1 MSKNLKYLNNASLKN
16 LCEKGSDEDI
26 KEYIEFYTELRSNLT
41 DTIDRLDSGLSKFK
55 ISEDLEEV
63 LNDENLSSEEKEVL
77 IDILT
82 DSKQLKVLLKGKGEK
97 INRLG
102 WYDKVL
108 NDLNEAL

>member
-1 MSKNLKYLNNASLKN
+1 MKNLKYLNNTTLKD
-16 LCEKGSDEDI
+16 LCKNGTDEQI
-26 KEYIEFYTELRSNLT
+26 KEYIEFYTELRSNLV

-55 ISEDLEEV
+55 ISTDLEEV
-63 LNDENLSSEEKEVL
+63 LKDENLSAEEKEVL

-108 NDLNEAL
+108 KDLSEAI

>member
-1 MSKNLKYLNNASLKN
+1 MNKKLRYLNNSSLKE
-16 LCEKGSDEDI
+16 LCKNGSDEEI
-26 KEYIEFYTELRSNLT
+26 KEYIKFYGQLRSDLT
-41 DTIDRLDSGLSKFK
+41 DTIDRLDNGLNKFK
-55 ISEDLEEV
+55 ISSDIEEV

-77 IDILT
+77 IDIMT

-108 NDLNEAL
+108 KDLNEAL